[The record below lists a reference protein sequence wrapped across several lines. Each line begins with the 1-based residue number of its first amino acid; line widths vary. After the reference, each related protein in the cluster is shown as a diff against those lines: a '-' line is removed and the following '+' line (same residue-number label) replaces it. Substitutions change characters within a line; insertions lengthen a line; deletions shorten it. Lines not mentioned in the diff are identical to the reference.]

1 MRKERNLLILRD
13 LDNVAISIDGGVQKL
28 FVGID
33 GDVLQ
38 LLVKVSMTMLNY
50 IIVNIGVLDPNICW
64 H

>member
-13 LDNVAISIDGGVQKL
+13 LDNVTISIDDGVQKL

-38 LLVKVSMTMLNY
+38 LLVKVSMITLNY